1 MEPIRQAVTR
11 LGIDGSI
18 LCSRLVRMGVLMI
31 TRGFPFMP
39 VHHYSSSSA
48 SAEANPDLPGPGGGS
63 RGTGSYLD
71 PPLAPG
77 VGIAMGS

>member
-1 MEPIRQAVTR
+1 MEPIQQAATR
-11 LGIDGSI
+11 LGTDDSI

-39 VHHYSSSSA
+39 VHHYSSSST
-48 SAEANPDLPGPGGGS
+48 SAEANPDLPGPGVCR

-71 PPLAPG
+71 PPLAR
-77 VGIAMGS
+77 GSA